1 MDPITALTRPADGPP
16 QGALVL
22 LHGRGSSEHD
32 LVDLF
37 DLVDP
42 ERRLVGIT
50 PRAPLALPPGGR
62 HWYALREIGYPD
74 PATFLAT
81 MQLAGEWLDGLAEST
96 GVPLERTVLGGFSQG
111 CVMSWA
117 LGLAAGRQRPA
128 GIIGLSGFMPTVDG
142 FQLDL
147 VYNQLSEA
155 GSWYLTPGFLRITP
169 DVVREVMEI
178 AGSPRSPYFEAM
190 RRQTVPPEALLIR
203 RMEGLLFAVLGELR
217 AGADWNALMR
227 EGLFGLEG
235 PTTELG
241 LAEAEWLGGAR
252 PTVAPAA

>member
-81 MQLAGEWLDGLAEST
+81 MQLAGEWLDRLAETT

-147 VYNQLSEA
+147 GGLTGYPVAIAHGTLDSVISVDWGRRARDRMVAA
-155 GSWYLTPGFLRITP
+155 GA
-169 DVVREVMEI
+169 EVTYHES
-178 AGSPRSPYFEAM
+178 AVPH
-190 RRQTVPPEALLIR
+190 TVDP
-203 RMEGLLFAVLGELR
+203 AVL
-217 AGADWNALMR
+217 
-227 EGLFGLEG
+227 
-235 PTTELG
+235 PI
-241 LAEAEWLGGAR
+241 LAAWLGE
-252 PTVAPAA
+252 VI

>member
-22 LHGRGSSEHD
+22 LHGRGSNEHD

-42 ERRLVGIT
+42 ERRLVGVT

-62 HWYALREIGYPD
+62 HWYALHQIGYPD

-81 MQLAGEWLDGLAEST
+81 MQVAGEWLDGLAEST

-117 LGLAAGRQRPA
+117 LGLAAGRPRPA
-128 GIIGLSGFMPTVDG
+128 GIIGLSGFMPTVEG
-142 FQLDL
+142 FRLDL
-147 VYNQLSEA
+147 DDLDGYPVA
-155 GSWYLTPGFLRITP
+155 
-169 DVVREVMEI
+169 I
-178 AGSPRSPYFEAM
+178 AHGTLDSVISVDWG
-190 RRQTVPPEALLIR
+190 RQAR
-203 RMEGLLFAVLGELR
+203 DRMEAAGAHVTYHESAVPHTVDPAVIPILAAWLGE
-217 AGADWNALMR
+217 
-227 EGLFGLEG
+227 
-235 PTTELG
+235 
-241 LAEAEWLGGAR
+241 
-252 PTVAPAA
+252 VI

>member
-1 MDPITALTRPADGPP
+1 MALLCQIVDPITALTRPADGPP

-42 ERRLVGIT
+42 ERRLIGIT

-62 HWYALREIGYPD
+62 HWYALHRIGYPD

-81 MQLAGEWLDGLAEST
+81 MQLAGEWLDGLAKST

-117 LGLAAGRQRPA
+117 LGLAAGRPRPA
-128 GIIGLSGFMPTVDG
+128 GIIGLSGFMPTVEG

-147 VYNQLSEA
+147 D
-155 GSWYLTPGFLRITP
+155 GLTDYPAA
-169 DVVREVMEI
+169 I
-178 AGSPRSPYFEAM
+178 AHGTLDSVISVDWG
-190 RRQTVPPEALLIR
+190 RRAR
-203 RMEGLLFAVLGELR
+203 DRMVA
-217 AGADWNALMR
+217 AGADVTYHESAV
-227 EGLFGLEG
+227 
-235 PTTELG
+235 PHTVDPAVIPI
-241 LAEAEWLGGAR
+241 LAAWLGE
-252 PTVAPAA
+252 VI

>member
-1 MDPITALTRPADGPP
+1 VDPITALTRPADGPP

-81 MQLAGEWLDGLAEST
+81 MQVAGEWLDGLAEST

-111 CVMSWA
+111 S
-117 LGLAAGRQRPA
+117 
-128 GIIGLSGFMPTVDG
+128 
-142 FQLDL
+142 
-147 VYNQLSEA
+147 
-155 GSWYLTPGFLRITP
+155 
-169 DVVREVMEI
+169 
-178 AGSPRSPYFEAM
+178 M
-190 RRQTVPPEALLIR
+190 RTSVSR
-203 RMEGLLFAVLGELR
+203 RMVL
-217 AGADWNALMR
+217 A
-227 EGLFGLEG
+227 FSSS
-235 PTTELG
+235 
-241 LAEAEWLGGAR
+241 
-252 PTVAPAA
+252 PAASQ

>member
-1 MDPITALTRPADGPP
+1 MALLCQIVDPITALTRPADGPP

-81 MQLAGEWLDGLAEST
+81 MKLAGEWLDGLAETT

-147 VYNQLSEA
+147 DGLTGYPVTIAHGTLDSVIGVEWGRRARDRMVAA
-155 GSWYLTPGFLRITP
+155 GA
-169 DVVREVMEI
+169 EVMYHES
-178 AGSPRSPYFEAM
+178 AVPH
-190 RRQTVPPEALLIR
+190 TVDP
-203 RMEGLLFAVLGELR
+203 AVIPILAAWLGE
-217 AGADWNALMR
+217 
-227 EGLFGLEG
+227 
-235 PTTELG
+235 
-241 LAEAEWLGGAR
+241 
-252 PTVAPAA
+252 VI

>member
-42 ERRLVGIT
+42 ERRLIGIT

-62 HWYALREIGYPD
+62 HWYALHQIGYPD

-117 LGLAAGRQRPA
+117 LGLAAGRPRPA
-128 GIIGLSGFMPTVDG
+128 GIIGLSGFMPTVEG
-142 FQLDL
+142 FHLDL
-147 VYNQLSEA
+147 D
-155 GSWYLTPGFLRITP
+155 GLTDYPAA
-169 DVVREVMEI
+169 I
-178 AGSPRSPYFEAM
+178 AHGTLDSVISVDWG
-190 RRQTVPPEALLIR
+190 RRAR
-203 RMEGLLFAVLGELR
+203 DRMVA
-217 AGADWNALMR
+217 AGADVTYHESAV
-227 EGLFGLEG
+227 
-235 PTTELG
+235 PHTVDPAVIPI
-241 LAEAEWLGGAR
+241 LAAWLGE
-252 PTVAPAA
+252 VI

>member
-1 MDPITALTRPADGPP
+1 MALLCQIVDPITALTRPADGPP

-42 ERRLVGIT
+42 QRRLVGIT

-62 HWYALREIGYPD
+62 HWYALHQIGYPD

-81 MQLAGEWLDGLAEST
+81 MQVAGEWLDGVADST

-128 GIIGLSGFMPTVDG
+128 GIIGLSGFMPTVEG
-142 FQLDL
+142 FRLDL
-147 VYNQLSEA
+147 DGLDGYPVA
-155 GSWYLTPGFLRITP
+155 
-169 DVVREVMEI
+169 I
-178 AGSPRSPYFEAM
+178 AHGTLDSVISVDWG
-190 RRQTVPPEALLIR
+190 RQAR
-203 RMEGLLFAVLGELR
+203 DRMVA
-217 AGADWNALMR
+217 AGADVTYHESAA
-227 EGLFGLEG
+227 
-235 PTTELG
+235 PHTVDPAVIPI
-241 LAEAEWLGGAR
+241 LAAWLGE
-252 PTVAPAA
+252 VI

>member
-1 MDPITALTRPADGPP
+1 MLTCPKPSRSRHLISTRLPYPMALLCQIVDPITALTRPADGPP

-117 LGLAAGRQRPA
+117 LGLAAGRQRPGRHHRPVRVHA
-128 GIIGLSGFMPTVDG
+128 HGRGFRARPGRPHRLSGGDRPRHARLRDQRG
-142 FQLDL
+142 LG
-147 VYNQLSEA
+147 EA
-155 GSWYLTPGFLRITP
+155 CARPHGRPP
-169 DVVREVMEI
+169 
-178 AGSPRSPYFEAM
+178 APRSRTTSRLCRTPWI
-190 RRQTVPPEALLIR
+190 RLCTRSSPPGWER
-203 RMEGLLFAVLGELR
+203 
-217 AGADWNALMR
+217 
-227 EGLFGLEG
+227 
-235 PTTELG
+235 
-241 LAEAEWLGGAR
+241 
-252 PTVAPAA
+252 

>member
-22 LHGRGSSEHD
+22 LHGRGSNEHD

-42 ERRLVGIT
+42 ERRLVGVT

-62 HWYALREIGYPD
+62 HWYALHEIGYPD

-81 MQLAGEWLDGLAEST
+81 MQVAGEWLDGLAEST

-117 LGLAAGRQRPA
+117 LGLAAGRPRPA
-128 GIIGLSGFMPTVDG
+128 GIIGLSGFMPTVEG
-142 FQLDL
+142 FRLDL
-147 VYNQLSEA
+147 DGLGGYPVAIAHGTLDSVISVDWGRRARDRMVAA
-155 GSWYLTPGFLRITP
+155 GA
-169 DVVREVMEI
+169 EVTYHES
-178 AGSPRSPYFEAM
+178 AVPH
-190 RRQTVPPEALLIR
+190 TVDPAALPIL
-203 RMEGLLFAVLGELR
+203 AAWLGE
-217 AGADWNALMR
+217 
-227 EGLFGLEG
+227 
-235 PTTELG
+235 
-241 LAEAEWLGGAR
+241 
-252 PTVAPAA
+252 VI